1 MTVDRDSVLQAIR
14 ELYAEE
20 DRWYFGKDVAVRMGL
35 KGSGPIAKVVRKEL
49 EALAR
54 DGLIDTE
61 AESGFGRRFKAR
73 EGPPAAS
80 AEEQEDEP
88 EQEPRRRGGRAP
100 VAVRRL
106 LSALSE
112 RPLRMVVLK
121 GEGVDPKTVRRCVME
136 GWVDRVGADGYAV
149 TSAGRE
155 RLAEIDEAY
164 PDLARPETIEPQPP
178 ELADPLNCAQDP
190 SPDPLNCGPEPE
202 TIEPQPTEDKAEVE
216 AEVEGPAP
224 VPEPESKSE
233 SESKSE
239 PEPPMN
245 PMSKLAGIPEDPEPD
260 DPPIG
265 EAVNAVVVSAQAA
278 ALLHVRTPDGPML
291 VCAPID
297 PRVLGQMTGM
307 ADVIGRA
314 IRLRE
319 NSGRVQVGHI
329 VDDVWRDA
337 L

>member
-1 MTVDRDSVLQAIR
+1 MTVDRESVLLAIR

-20 DRWYFGKDVAVRMGL
+20 GRWYFAKDVSVRMGL

-54 DGLIDTE
+54 DGTIDTE
-61 AESGFGRRFKAR
+61 AESGFGRRCKAR
-73 EGPPAAS
+73 EGPPS
-80 AEEQEDEP
+80 EPEEEPEDEP

-121 GEGVDPKTVRRCVME
+121 DEGVDPKTVRKCVLE
-136 GWVDRVGADGYAV
+136 GWVDRVGADGYAI

-164 PDLARPETIEPQPP
+164 PDLAHPETIEPQPV
-178 ELADPLNCAQDP
+178 ELADPVNCVQDP
-190 SPDPLNCGPEPE
+190 SPDPANCGPEP
-202 TIEPQPTEDKAEVE
+202 QPNEAKAEVE
-216 AEVEGPAP
+216 AEVEEPAP
-224 VPEPESKSE
+224 VPESESKSE
-233 SESKSE
+233 SE
-239 PEPPMN
+239 PEPDVMN
-245 PMSKLAGIPEDPEPD
+245 PMSKLAGIPEDEPD

-307 ADVIGRA
+307 ADVVGRA
-314 IRLRE
+314 VRLRKAP
-319 NSGRVQVGHI
+319 GGIQVGHI

>member
-1 MTVDRDSVLQAIR
+1 MTVDRESVLLAIR
-14 ELYAEE
+14 ELFAVE
-20 DRWYFGKDVAVRMGL
+20 DRWLFAKDVAVRMGL
-35 KGSGPIAKVVRKEL
+35 AGSSPLVRTVRKEL
-49 EALAR
+49 EAMAK

-73 EGPPAAS
+73 EGPPV
-80 AEEQEDEP
+80 EPDVEEP

-106 LSALSE
+106 LAALYD
-112 RPLRMVVLK
+112 RPRRMVVLK
-121 GEGVDPKTVRRCVME
+121 DEGVDPKTVRKCVLE
-136 GWVDRVGADGYAV
+136 GWVEDAGADGYAI
-149 TSAGRE
+149 TQAGRE

-164 PDLARPETIEPQPP
+164 PELARPETIEPQPI
-178 ELADPLNCAQDP
+178 ERASPLNCVQGP
-190 SPDPLNCGPEPE
+190 SSDTVNCRPEPKPP
-202 TIEPQPTEDKAEVE
+202 EPQPNEAKAEVE
-216 AEVEGPAP
+216 AEVEESAP
-224 VPEPESKSE
+224 VPISEPEHE
-233 SESKSE
+233 SESE
-239 PEPPMN
+239 PEPVMN
-245 PMSKLAGIPEDPEPD
+245 PLSKLSDAGIPVDAEPD
-260 DPPIG
+260 DPPID

-307 ADVIGRA
+307 ADVVGRA
-314 IRLRE
+314 IRIRD
-319 NSGRVQVGHI
+319 NGGRVQVGHI

>member
-1 MTVDRDSVLQAIR
+1 MTVDRESVLLAIR
-14 ELYAEE
+14 ELFAEE
-20 DRWYFGKDVAVRMGL
+20 DRWLFAKDVAVRMGL
-35 KGSGPIAKVVRKEL
+35 KGSSPLVKTVRREL
-49 EALAR
+49 EALA
-54 DGLIDTE
+54 DAGVVDTE

-73 EGPPAAS
+73 EGPPAEAV
-80 AEEQEDEP
+80 EEPEE

-106 LSALSE
+106 LVILSE
-112 RPLRMVVLK
+112 RPRRMVVLK
-121 GEGVDPKTVRRCVME
+121 DEGVDPKTVCRCVVD
-136 GWVDRVGADGYAV
+136 GWVEDAGADGYAI
-149 TSAGRE
+149 TQAGRE

-164 PDLARPETIEPQPP
+164 PELARLETIEPQPI
-178 ELADPLNCAQDP
+178 ERVGPLNCAQSP
-190 SPDPLNCGPEPE
+190 SPDPLNCGPEPQPS
-202 TIEPQPTEDKAEVE
+202 EPQPTEAKAEAKAEVQ
-216 AEVEGPAP
+216 
-224 VPEPESKSE
+224 EPLPISEPE

-245 PMSKLAGIPEDPEPD
+245 PMSKLAGIPEDEPD

-297 PRVLGQMTGM
+297 PRVLGQMSGM
-307 ADVIGRA
+307 ADVAGRA
-314 IRLRE
+314 VRIRD
-319 NSGRVQVGHI
+319 NGGRVQVGHI
-329 VDDVWRDA
+329 VDDAWRWA